1 MQSSKKTNVVSFADV
16 ISDKMSPVVEE
27 NQTSIQPGWVKLSRG
42 THGRT
47 VRDYGPHDL
56 TTKKSILPEQQ
67 NVVELLEHNI
77 DLSFEFEKNRYY
89 HPYQQKY
96 ESTFNHSSD
105 SEPEEEEDEEEN

>member
-1 MQSSKKTNVVSFADV
+1 
-16 ISDKMSPVVEE
+16 MSPVVEE

-77 DLSFEFEKNRYY
+77 DLSFEFEKTGIIIHINKNMSLRLITRLIVNQRKKKKTNTLCYI
-89 HPYQQKY
+89 
-96 ESTFNHSSD
+96 
-105 SEPEEEEDEEEN
+105 